1 MAQFTEMWVLSVS
14 ITRALNFWWSRLYVL
29 YSFPLLY
36 LFCNQEYLYFT
47 YRKESRVKMQG
58 LSSYWTFRGPMILE
72 EWAFAANFC
81 LFICL
86 FILISSIFDKCSI
99 LLQMIWPSNHTSDTK
114 VYFNEFF
121 ANTLRDN
128 IQNKSASIL
137 KKINEAIFNFK
148 SKKIALLC
156 EVTINSIC
164 KCFVFF
170 WTRICV

>member
-1 MAQFTEMWVLSVS
+1 MWVLPVVWLSS
-14 ITRALNFWWSRLYVL
+14 LTRALNFWRLCVL

-47 YRKESRVKMQG
+47 YRKESRVQMQG

-86 FILISSIFDKCSI
+86 FILISSIFDKGSI
-99 LLQMIWPSNHTSDTK
+99 LLQMIWPSNHTSDKK

-121 ANTLRDN
+121 ANALRDN
-128 IQNKSASIL
+128 IQNKSASIPKKL
-137 KKINEAIFNFK
+137 YEAVFKFKFKKITHN
-148 SKKIALLC
+148 C
-156 EVTINSIC
+156 
-164 KCFVFF
+164 
-170 WTRICV
+170 W